1 MAARSWRGASLS
13 VVTMACGVLTAASA
27 LAQSVPLPTPDP
39 RAKTGGA
46 PAPPAIVHA
55 PAPSA
60 ATAAAAPAA
69 APRGFFPFS
78 FSLDKGA
85 SAKAT
90 AFDVKQRALLEKISG
105 YLSGVQTLVG
115 SFVQVGPDGR
125 RVEGSFY
132 IQKPGKVR
140 FAYNPPSPIEI
151 IADGSA
157 VVVRDRSLDTQD
169 FYPLSQTPLRYLLA
183 DHIDLLRDTDVVSVS
198 ADDTFIT
205 VVIEETKLVVGTNR
219 LMIMFDAKNLQLK
232 QWTVT
237 DPQGLDTTVAIYNV
251 DSGRKPD
258 PNLFVINY
266 QPDPRSQMPHR

>member
-1 MAARSWRGASLS
+1 MAARLGRGASII
-13 VVTMACGVLTAASA
+13 VVTMACGVLTAASV

-39 RAKTGGA
+39 RAKTGA
-46 PAPPAIVHA
+46 TSAPPAIVHA

-90 AFDVKQRALLEKISG
+90 AFDAKQRALLEKISG

-183 DHIDLLRDTDVVSVS
+183 DRIDLLKDTNVVNVT
-198 ADDTFIT
+198 ADDIYISVT
-205 VVIEETKLVVGTNR
+205 IEEKQALIGTSR
-219 LMIMFDAKNLQLK
+219 LMLMIGTKDGQLK

-237 DPQGLDTTVAIYNV
+237 DPQGYDTTVAVYNLDTSRKV
-251 DSGRKPD
+251 DPG
-258 PNLFVINY
+258 LFKIDFTNY
-266 QPDPRSQMPHR
+266 STPPG